1 MINYA
6 TNTDARW
13 CSQALSSMGV
23 YSDTDEYPSPISPS
37 RLFKALV
44 VDAHNLIPKLL
55 PNSVKSIEIIQ
66 GDGGAGSIKQFNFVE
81 GNQVKNI
88 KNRIDEIDE
97 ETLTYNY
104 TLIEGEALKDKFA
117 SIAHEIK
124 FEAAPD
130 GGSISKVTSKYYLKG
145 DVEINEEDIKASK
158 EIVLGIYKVVEAY
171 LLQNPDVY
179 A

>member
-1 MINYA
+1 M
-6 TNTDARW
+6 
-13 CSQALSSMGV
+13 
-23 YSDTDEYPSPISPS
+23 
-37 RLFKALV
+37 
-44 VDAHNLIPKLL
+44 
-55 PNSVKSIEIIQ
+55 
-66 GDGGAGSIKQFNFVE
+66 
-81 GNQVKNI
+81 NQ
-88 KNRIDEIDE
+88 
-97 ETLTYNY
+97 
-104 TLIEGEALKDKFA
+104 GEALKDKFA

-179 A
+179 AWVIN

>member
-1 MINYA
+1 M
-6 TNTDARW
+6 TF
-13 CSQALSSMGV
+13 
-23 YSDTDEYPSPISPS
+23 
-37 RLFKALV
+37 LFPA
-44 VDAHNLIPKLL
+44 
-55 PNSVKSIEIIQ
+55 
-66 GDGGAGSIKQFNFVE
+66 

-130 GGSISKVTSKYYLKG
+130 GGSVSKVTNKYYLKG
-145 DVEINEEDIKASK
+145 DVQINEEDTLRLARRRSLNTLFQTHLI
-158 EIVLGIYKVVEAY
+158 
-171 LLQNPDVY
+171 N
-179 A
+179 

>member
-1 MINYA
+1 
-6 TNTDARW
+6 
-13 CSQALSSMGV
+13 MGV

-81 GNQVKNI
+81 GSNQVKNI

>member
-1 MINYA
+1 
-6 TNTDARW
+6 
-13 CSQALSSMGV
+13 MGV

>member
-1 MINYA
+1 M
-6 TNTDARW
+6 TFLFLVG
-13 CSQALSSMGV
+13 SQ
-23 YSDTDEYPSPISPS
+23 
-37 RLFKALV
+37 
-44 VDAHNLIPKLL
+44 
-55 PNSVKSIEIIQ
+55 VKS
-66 GDGGAGSIKQFNFVE
+66 V
-81 GNQVKNI
+81 
-88 KNRIDEIDE
+88 KNRINEIDE
-97 ETLTYNY
+97 DTFTYNY
-104 TLIEGEALKDKFA
+104 SLIEGQALKDKFA

-179 A
+179 AWVIN

>member
-1 MINYA
+1 M
-6 TNTDARW
+6 TF
-13 CSQALSSMGV
+13 
-23 YSDTDEYPSPISPS
+23 
-37 RLFKALV
+37 LFPA
-44 VDAHNLIPKLL
+44 
-55 PNSVKSIEIIQ
+55 
-66 GDGGAGSIKQFNFVE
+66 

-179 A
+179 AWVIN